1 MDKAEALAL
10 GTSKELLYVI
20 QEDPVLRRHDL
31 EVCARFNELAK
42 REFEGRIEDYSP
54 DVHYDYNRRRAKEK
68 AL

>member
-20 QEDPVLRRHDL
+20 QEDPVLRHDR

-42 REFEGRIEDYSP
+42 REFEGRIEGYSP
-54 DVHYDYNRRRAKEK
+54 DVHYDYNRRRAKDK

>member
-10 GTSKELLYVI
+10 GISKELLYVI
-20 QEDPVLRRHDL
+20 QEDPVLRHDP

-42 REFEGRIEDYSP
+42 QEFEGRIEDYSP